1 MTNDE
6 TRMTKRRRVRENLVG
21 CGLNPELLIPD
32 CRKLYPPMLIPRFT
46 IRWLLLL
53 MTVSSFFFFILSFA
67 VGGQAW
73 AIAVSLSVGSL
84 LLAFLCYAVVFGLAA
99 MIASAQ
105 ARMRPAPRCD
115 TPFATA
121 EPPAQIIPPEEPE

>member
-1 MTNDE
+1 
-6 TRMTKRRRVRENLVG
+6 
-21 CGLNPELLIPD
+21 
-32 CRKLYPPMLIPRFT
+32 MLIPRFT

-53 MTVSSFFFFILSFA
+53 MTVSSFFFFVLSFA

-73 AIAVSLSVGSL
+73 AIAVSLGVGSL
-84 LLAFLCYAVVFGLAA
+84 LLAFLCYGAVFGLAA
-99 MIASAQ
+99 LVASA
-105 ARMRPAPRCD
+105 RGLLRPAPRCE

>member
-1 MTNDE
+1 
-6 TRMTKRRRVRENLVG
+6 
-21 CGLNPELLIPD
+21 
-32 CRKLYPPMLIPRFT
+32 MLIPRFT

-67 VGGQAW
+67 VSGQAW
-73 AIAVSLSVGSL
+73 AIAVSLSVGSV
-84 LLAFLCYAVVFGLAA
+84 LLAFLCYAAVFGSAA
-99 MIASAQ
+99 LIASVQ
-105 ARMRPAPRCD
+105 ARMRPAARCE